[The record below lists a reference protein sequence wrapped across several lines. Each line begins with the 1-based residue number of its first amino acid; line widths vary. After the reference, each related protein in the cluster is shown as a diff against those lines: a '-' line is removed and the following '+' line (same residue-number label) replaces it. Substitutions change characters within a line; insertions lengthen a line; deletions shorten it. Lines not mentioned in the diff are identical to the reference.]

1 MEAPGEKLLTKL
13 WESIADKG
21 IASLLKPWQ
30 MRTEGRAAIDLRRD
44 EMLTL
49 AQAEREVEAIRR
61 GEKALL
67 PNGEIVALPM
77 PSVQTVVQI
86 EAEPPQLAIP
96 YIAKIAERNA
106 KADDVRKEIAL
117 AKAVL
122 HAEDELKTDSESP
135 SDDPLS
141 DDWLLRWRDC
151 AANVSSDDLQ
161 SIWGKVL
168 AGEIK
173 SPGRYS
179 LRTLDFL
186 KNLSQQ
192 EAETI
197 EKISPFV
204 VSGVIFR
211 SKNSVLEDE
220 GINFGYLL
228 AMQELGVL
236 AGVDAQ
242 GLQIQLKSSSTTSYE
257 KALFCHGKLLL
268 IKASDPAKVLSLD
281 IYSVTAI
288 GKQVL
293 RLGTFQPNEKMLLA
307 MADAIK
313 GMGFQVELGNYVSVG
328 NQIQSFDLQ
337 PL

>member
-1 MEAPGEKLLTKL
+1 M
-13 WESIADKG
+13 
-21 IASLLKPWQ
+21 
-30 MRTEGRAAIDLRRD
+30 
-44 EMLTL
+44 
-49 AQAEREVEAIRR
+49 
-61 GEKALL
+61 
-67 PNGEIVALPM
+67 
-77 PSVQTVVQI
+77 QI
-86 EAEPPQLAIP
+86 ESEPPLAIP
-96 YIAKIAERNA
+96 YIADIAEQNA
-106 KADDVRKEIAL
+106 KAEAVRKEIAL

-122 HAEDELKTDSESP
+122 HAEDELKTDSASP
-135 SDDPLS
+135 SEEPLS

-151 AANVSSDDLQ
+151 AAGVSSDELQ

-211 SKNSVLEDE
+211 GNKNVLEDE

-242 GLQIQLKSSSTTSYE
+242 GLQIEWKSSNPTTYE
-257 KALFCHGKLLL
+257 KALFCHGKILL
-268 IKASDPAKVLSLD
+268 IKASDQTKVLTLD

-293 RLGTFQPNEKMLLA
+293 RLGTFQPNEKMLSA
-307 MADAIK
+307 MADDIK
-313 GMGFQVELGNYVSVG
+313 AKGFQVELGTYVLVG
-328 NQIQSFDLQ
+328 ENQFQAYDLH
-337 PL
+337 PI